1 MLIYFVYKNNS
12 FNFNIKNDVSIVSLK
27 NLASKLIQKDK
38 TSFDLFYNNKILS
51 EKISSLFQLTKNES
65 SIIIIIS
72 LKKVSNP
79 NKNNIKMKL
88 PLIEASNKLIN
99 NQTELE
105 PKIKLN
111 LNLNQ
116 SENSSD
122 LDLDSKEDNR
132 KKNTYSKTKNDNK
145 IKEKKEEYISINKV
159 FEDVYNSKDEEIISL
174 NKNFRN
180 KILEYDDIL
189 YKKYKTSLEQ
199 NNRQLLTYEKN
210 IINFLDKQIKF
221 LKKLI
226 NYFDNNDSS
235 FNKFKINLEEF
246 YSELSNYNNNKN
258 NLEIIDN
265 IKKDKRIE
273 YNNIKMSTYIY
284 NNLPN
289 ISIIKN
295 PEINI
300 PNSNKI
306 SDNSINTNEILKE
319 RINQALEKKK
329 DTNNKAKKI
338 TYLNKSSDITNA
350 KHLRLKE
357 KIPPSDSK
365 KNVNENNIINKNISE
380 EKKIIKEEKVKNVQ
394 NNSKKIDNKTNIESN
409 IESDESNEK
418 VRHNYDKNKIDILYQ
433 IPQNKPEVE
442 EAVSENSDSNSENG
456 NNFKHRRSVNHKRYN
471 TSIFNNNIK
480 KSNYKFNERIKE
492 RRVSRRLKKLGTNI
506 YDFII

>member
-51 EKISSLFQLTKNES
+51 EKISSLFQLTKNET

-105 PKIKLN
+105 PKIK

-189 YKKYKTSLEQ
+189 YKKY
-199 NNRQLLTYEKN
+199 
-210 IINFLDKQIKF
+210 
-221 LKKLI
+221 
-226 NYFDNNDSS
+226 
-235 FNKFKINLEEF
+235 NKF
-246 YSELSNYNNNKN
+246 
-258 NLEIIDN
+258 
-265 IKKDKRIE
+265 
-273 YNNIKMSTYIY
+273 
-284 NNLPN
+284 P
-289 ISIIKN
+289 
-295 PEINI
+295 
-300 PNSNKI
+300 
-306 SDNSINTNEILKE
+306 
-319 RINQALEKKK
+319 
-329 DTNNKAKKI
+329 
-338 TYLNKSSDITNA
+338 
-350 KHLRLKE
+350 
-357 KIPPSDSK
+357 
-365 KNVNENNIINKNISE
+365 
-380 EKKIIKEEKVKNVQ
+380 
-394 NNSKKIDNKTNIESN
+394 
-409 IESDESNEK
+409 
-418 VRHNYDKNKIDILYQ
+418 
-433 IPQNKPEVE
+433 
-442 EAVSENSDSNSENG
+442 
-456 NNFKHRRSVNHKRYN
+456 
-471 TSIFNNNIK
+471 
-480 KSNYKFNERIKE
+480 
-492 RRVSRRLKKLGTNI
+492 
-506 YDFII
+506 